1 MTPIHDLRGLGLP
14 ESISVALFDLDGV
27 LTDTVAVHRRAWK
40 LVFDELLAGR
50 VHGAF
55 RPFSDADYLGYV
67 DGRSRADGI
76 REFLKSRG
84 ITVPEGEPDASEGE
98 PSVAGLGNR
107 KNRLLLSFLERDGV
121 HTYPGSVQYLSEV
134 RAAGVKTGVVTASAN
149 AAAVLSAADLG
160 RFVDVCIDGLEIARR
175 GLRGIPAPDAFLAA
189 VQALAAKPEQGAVF
203 EDSSAGVT
211 SGRAGGFGYVVG
223 VDRDRDTAHAD
234 ALRRAGADVVVSD
247 LAELGKVAMSTDR
260 AESQLTDGRAPHPR
274 R

>member
-27 LTDTVAVHRRAWK
+27 LTDTAAVHRRAWK
-40 LVFDELLAGR
+40 LVFDEFLSGR
-50 VHGAF
+50 GHGAF
-55 RPFSDADYLGYV
+55 WPFSNEDYLGYV

-84 ITVPEGEPDASEGE
+84 ITLSEGEPDALPGE

-121 HTYPGSVQYLSEV
+121 HTYPGSVKYLAAV

-160 RFVDVCIDGLEIARR
+160 RFIDVCIDGLEIARR
-175 GLRGIPAPDAFLAA
+175 GLRGTPAPDAFLAA
-189 VQALAAKPEQGAVF
+189 AQALDAKPEQAAAF
-203 EDSSAGVT
+203 EDGVAGVT
-211 SGRAGGFGYVVG
+211 AGRAGRFGYVVG
-223 VDRDRDTAHAD
+223 VDRDRDAGHAE
-234 ALRRAGADVVVSD
+234 ALRRAGADVVVTD
-247 LAELGKVAMSTDR
+247 LAELGKVAMNTDR
-260 AESQLTDGRAPHPR
+260 AEPQLPDGRAPHR